1 MKTLAEI
8 DNTID
13 ALKEVSSNALLKH
26 GFSRSRQRIF
36 DLSKSLDQ
44 SWQNY
49 FSKIHEVRYTELINI
64 YKECNFDHV
73 WTFDDIVEK
82 ESCKAL
88 ISSVVTLPNDFD
100 KLFDKYMFLNPPD
113 VQLDKRIHELISST

>member
-1 MKTLAEI
+1 MKTLTEI

-44 SWQNY
+44 TWQNY
-49 FSKIHEVRYTELINI
+49 KVIHGKTYHKELCLFIICRSALGLRYKSIVKRSGLNGVVVHDCLTDLLNEKLI
-64 YKECNFDHV
+64 YKKIV
-73 WTFDDIVEK
+73 DDR
-82 ESCKAL
+82 L
-88 ISSVVTLPNDFD
+88 IYRA
-100 KLFDKYMFLNPPD
+100 KK
-113 VQLDKRIHELISST
+113 

>member
-44 SWQNY
+44 SWQDY
-49 FSKIHEVRYTELINI
+49 KVIHGKNI
-64 YKECNFDHV
+64 TKNFVYLSFVDQLQV
-73 WTFDDIVEK
+73 CDIIQ
-82 ESCKAL
+82 L
-88 ISSVVTLPNDFD
+88 QG
-100 KLFDKYMFLNPPD
+100 
-113 VQLDKRIHELISST
+113 VQD